1 MSRCNYDDGPNAAA
15 TLVCFLTIVH
25 RFVFFFFLPVS
36 VSAFVLLCL
45 SLSLSL
51 YVCIS
56 LYKNLSLSLSFFL
69 SVGPLSVSV
78 CLSVCLSSSLILEY
92 RYSIFYMDEN
102 LAELLTCRHY
112 NICTDLIFLRMYVTH
127 VNNRRADFLCCS
139 DCSFNQGVPSNAL
152 RDTPSPAV

>member
-45 SLSLSL
+45 SLSLYLSMYVYL
-51 YVCIS
+51 YIKIS
-56 LYKNLSLSLSFFL
+56 LSLSLSFCRSAL
-69 SVGPLSVSV
+69 SLS
-78 CLSVCLSSSLILEY
+78 LSVCLSSSLILEY

-102 LAELLTCRHY
+102 LAELKTCRHY

>member
-1 MSRCNYDDGPNAAA
+1 M
-15 TLVCFLTIVH
+15 VQM
-25 RFVFFFFLPVS
+25 LPRHLF
-36 VSAFVLLCL
+36 AFSQSFIALSSSSFCLFL
-45 SLSLSL
+45 SLPLSCSVSLSL
-51 YVCIS
+51 YLSMYVY
-56 LYKNLSLSLSFFL
+56 LYIKISLSLFL
-69 SVGPLSVSV
+69 FVGRPSLCL

-102 LAELLTCRHY
+102 LAELKTCRHY